1 MSMSSGARRRPRG
14 TPRRDAIV
22 RVKFTAAERTT
33 LEQAADRVGLSLGAY
48 VGQAAMD
55 AAEHRAAPV
64 DSIHREL
71 LAELI
76 RVGNLVRR
84 AGTNLNQAVAR
95 LHSTGQPGPDL
106 APAADWIAQVA
117 AHVDDASLT
126 VSRELTRRT
135 R

>member
-1 MSMSSGARRRPRG
+1 MSSGARRPRC
-14 TPRRDAIV
+14 TPRRDVIV
-22 RVKFTAAERTT
+22 RVKFTAAEKTA
-33 LEQAADRVGLSLGAY
+33 LEQAADRAGLSLGAY
-48 VGQAAMD
+48 IGQAAMD

-76 RVGNLVRR
+76 RTGNLVRR

-106 APAADWIAQVA
+106 APAADWIARVA
-117 AHVDDASLT
+117 AHVDDASLA
-126 VSRELTRRT
+126 VSRKLTRRT

>member
-1 MSMSSGARRRPRG
+1 
-14 TPRRDAIV
+14 
-22 RVKFTAAERTT
+22 
-33 LEQAADRVGLSLGAY
+33 
-48 VGQAAMD
+48 MD

-76 RVGNLVRR
+76 RTGNLVRR

-106 APAADWIAQVA
+106 APAADWIARVA
-117 AHVDDASLT
+117 AHVDDASLA
-126 VSRELTRRT
+126 VSRKLTRRT

>member
-1 MSMSSGARRRPRG
+1 MSSSGARRRPRC
-14 TPRRDAIV
+14 TPPRDV
-22 RVKFTAAERTT
+22 VMRVKFTAAEKAT
-33 LEQAADRVGLSLGAY
+33 LEQAADRASLSLGAY
-48 VGQAAMD
+48 IGQAAMD

-76 RVGNLVRR
+76 RTGNLVRR

-106 APAADWIAQVA
+106 APAADWIARVA
-117 AHVDDASLT
+117 AHVDDASLA
-126 VSRELTRRT
+126 VSRRLTRRT
-135 R
+135 Q